1 MKDIHCSYSKKYLK
15 IIFLKYFVL
24 SFSCLIQINIL
35 YMIIDFISQIQF
47 YKPLSRLIRMIF
59 WKWFLNFSILKFF
72 CYIIRHYH

>member
-1 MKDIHCSYSKKYLK
+1 MKDIHCSYSKKYVK

-47 YKPLSRLIRMIF
+47 YKSF
-59 WKWFLNFSILKFF
+59 YKAD
-72 CYIIRHYH
+72 